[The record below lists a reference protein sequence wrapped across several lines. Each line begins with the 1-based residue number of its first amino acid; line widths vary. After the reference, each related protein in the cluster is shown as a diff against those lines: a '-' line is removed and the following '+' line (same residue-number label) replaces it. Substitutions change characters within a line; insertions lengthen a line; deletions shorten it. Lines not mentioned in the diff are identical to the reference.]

1 MKKRLILLVVPLLLL
16 SLLAAGVSAMPSQQ
30 GASSEFSGPINFVG
44 KVQSLPVPTG
54 STLSTPTSSQPLI
67 GMWKVQGLSVEVT
80 ADTRIEGSPQVG
92 AIVKVQGAISTDG
105 VVHARFIHVP
115 KGHIEFTGFVQSMPA
130 SGYVGTWQIEGLT
143 VQVNADTKVPGTPS
157 VGSFV
162 KVEGTIATDGVVT
175 AKEIKVRQ
183 EREKDDDE
191 PSLRGKDA
199 HKHLDD
205 DEHESGRGKGHDK
218 HHDDDDDDGDDD

>member
-16 SLLAAGVSAMPSQQ
+16 SLLAAGVSAMPRQQ
-30 GASSEFSGPINFVG
+30 SASSEFSGPINFVG

-54 STLSTPTSSQPLI
+54 STLTTPTSSQPPI

-80 ADTRIEGSPQVG
+80 ADTRIEGSPQAG
-92 AIVKVQGAISTDG
+92 AIVRIQGTISTDG

-130 SGYVGTWQIEGLT
+130 RGYVGTWQIEGLT
-143 VQVNADTKVPGTPS
+143 VQVNTDTKVQGTPS
-157 VGSFV
+157 VGSFA

-183 EREKDDDE
+183 GREKGDE
-191 PSLRGKDA
+191 RGKDA
-199 HKHLDD
+199 HKHLSDD
-205 DEHESGRGKGHDK
+205 DHPSQRGKGDDR
-218 HHDDDDDDGDDD
+218 HHDGDVGDSDDG